1 VRLTG
6 QSTNAECYRLRRRA
20 APSRSR
26 GGADRALGLYRAG
39 QEVAPRTFLPLA
51 ALAALA
57 LAGCSLKSSDG
68 GGGVPASGIGS
79 NASAAAKQLGFPTTA
94 TKNTTRVPGKDPV
107 GDAAG
112 VASAVFPAISP
123 GTRPPAVA
131 LVDKND
137 WQGAVA
143 AGVLSASPT
152 NAPTLLTDGD
162 SLPSV
167 SKTTLDRLDPPG
179 EQLLKGSQTL
189 LVGEGPPAP
198 SGRKS
203 TDLGGNDPY
212 SEAAAVDHFFSVAKG
227 QPSKD
232 VVIASG
238 EQAPYAM
245 PAAAWAARSGDSVLF
260 VRKNGIPPP
269 TRQALI
275 QHQKPAIWVLGPPS
289 VIGDSVVRDLGKLGK
304 VTRIQGP
311 NPVANAIAF
320 ARFQSRGFGWGVTVP
335 GHNFTIANQSRPADA
350 AGASALGA
358 NGIYAPLLLTNS
370 ADALPQSLEG
380 YLLDVQPGFENGD
393 PSQGVFNHVWILGP
407 ESALSREAQGRVDQ
421 VTALVPVDQAS
432 AGK

>member
-1 VRLTG
+1 MVSPGAGRP
-6 QSTNAECYRLRRRA
+6 LRGLSWRDV
-20 APSRSR
+20 PRS
-26 GGADRALGLYRAG
+26 
-39 QEVAPRTFLPLA
+39 PLIPV
-51 ALAALA
+51 ALAAVA
-57 LAGCSLKSSDG
+57 LAGCSLKSSG
-68 GGGVPASGIGS
+68 SSQGVPAGGVSASGSG
-79 NASAAAKQLGFPTTA
+79 AARQLGFPTTA

-107 GDAAG
+107 ADAAG

-245 PAAAWAARSGDSVLF
+245 PAAAWAARSGTAVLF
-260 VRKNGIPPP
+260 VRRNGIPPP

-275 QHQKPAIWVLGPPS
+275 QHRKPNIWVLGPPS
-289 VIGDSVVRDLGKLGK
+289 VIGPGVLRDLGKLGK

-311 NPVANAIAF
+311 TPVDNAIAF
-320 ARFQSRGFGWGVTVP
+320 ARFQSHGFGWGVTVP
-335 GHNFTIANQSRPADA
+335 GHNFTVANSSRPGDA
-350 AGASALGA
+350 AASSALGA
-358 NGIYAPLLLTNS
+358 N
-370 ADALPQSLEG
+370 ALPRSLEG

-393 PSQGVFNHVWILGP
+393 PSQGVFNHVWILGG
-407 ESALSREAQGRVDQ
+407 SDALSQDAQGRVDQ
-421 VTALVPVDQAS
+421 VTALIPVDATGS
-432 AGK
+432 GG